1 MADNKIERSIVTT
14 EAFKNFIDTFKKYVY
29 DWTNPS
35 NNGTDEKTTERNGIE
50 GIVVATNK
58 DIDDLFK

>member
-14 EAFKNFIDTFKKYVY
+14 EAFKNFIITFKNYIY

-35 NNGTDEKTTERNGIE
+35 NNGNDKTATQNGIE
-50 GIVVATNK
+50 GIVVATDG
-58 DIDDLFK
+58 DIDKLFN

>member
-35 NNGTDEKTTERNGIE
+35 NNGEDKTTKKNGIE
-50 GIVVATNK
+50 GIVVATDG
-58 DIDDLFK
+58 DIDELFN